1 MVSRESLGLLMCSIL
16 LPNYCN
22 SAVFEGNETSFSLSQ
37 SMTWM
42 LPRSDFAY
50 YGVPS
55 VLISEI
61 VRDVPGFDGD
71 CLYFV
76 SASTALLG

>member
-1 MVSRESLGLLMCSIL
+1 
-16 LPNYCN
+16 
-22 SAVFEGNETSFSLSQ
+22 
-37 SMTWM
+37 MTWM

-71 CLYFV
+71 YLYFV